1 MRNVYP
7 RTTFRIE
14 FGMNFRKSGGAVL
27 FCYSPQLKICVLLA
41 IFASAI
47 HARAQ
52 YPSAPQ
58 VFKDG
63 TAVAIEDYAIL
74 PVSTRGPTNPVPPYN
89 IYLARANFLRSEPP
103 PAPNASNRFFVID
116 MNRNFYIL
124 DKGTKAFTAYINFQ
138 RVFPKFDNQSGY
150 GDGLSTFAFDP
161 DYGHN
166 GRFYTVHMENS
177 TLGGSSMPT
186 NGALLGLD
194 LTGYTTTATINPP
207 GGSIVRESVLIE
219 WTDTNIS
226 NDTFEG
232 TAREVARF
240 GLNDEGHPLGDL
252 LFNPLAQPG
261 DSDYGNLYISIGDSI
276 NGETPGVLHTIP
288 QRLDTHQ
295 GKILRIT
302 PSTSLRPGDIL
313 STNGRY
319 RIPSTG
325 PDPNPFVS
333 LSLSNVRKEIYAYG
347 FRNPHR
353 MSWDAVLNQLIVND
367 IGLHAWEEVNFV
379 SKGGNYG
386 WAEREG
392 IEQLFVGGSNNGK
405 TGSQTSPTTPF
416 PSPDSLTVTGLI
428 STVTPIYPVAQYS
441 HRDGDAISSGFPYYG
456 SLIPQLHGKYVF
468 GDITTGR
475 LLYCNTNELVA
486 ANDSNR
492 TTVAPVHELQIV
504 YNGVERRLFDVARD
518 KYNSRGGSQPGNT
531 LPGISPVTDGNDPYG
546 VPYGRGRVDL
556 RLALGGDGEIYLL
569 SKSDGMVRKL
579 VAGLAPPSIG
589 SIELTNG
596 VATLNWFSI
605 SNRHYRVQFK
615 SDLGT
620 GGWTDLPGDITASG
634 ATASKTDVPGTTPRY
649 YRLVLL
655 P

>member
-1 MRNVYP
+1 MS
-7 RTTFRIE
+7 FRR
-14 FGMNFRKSGGAVL
+14 FVGARV
-27 FCYSPQLKICVLLA
+27 FCNPHVERVRILLA
-41 IFASAI
+41 TVVGASL
-47 HARAQ
+47 ARAQ
-52 YPSAPQ
+52 YPSTPQ

-63 TAVAIEDYAIL
+63 TAVAIQEYATL

-89 IYLARANFLRSEPP
+89 IYLARANFLRSEPA
-103 PAPNASNRFFVID
+103 PAPAASNRFFVID

-124 DKGTKAFTAYINFQ
+124 DKSTKAFTLYINFQ

-150 GDGLSTFAFDP
+150 GDGLSTFTFDP
-161 DYGHN
+161 DYAHN
-166 GRFYTVHMENS
+166 GKFYTVHMENS
-177 TLGGSSMPT
+177 TLGGLSMPT
-186 NGALLGLD
+186 NGALPGLD
-194 LTGYTTTATINPP
+194 LTGYTTTPTINPP

-276 NGETPGVLHTIP
+276 NGETAGSLHTIP

-302 PSTSLRPGDIL
+302 PNITLRPSDTL
-313 STNGRY
+313 SANGRY

-353 MSWDAVLNQLIVND
+353 MSWDPVINQLIVND
-367 IGLHAWEEVNFV
+367 IGLHSWEEVNFV
-379 SKGGNYG
+379 TKGANCG

-392 IEQLFVGGSNNGK
+392 IEQLFVGGANNGK
-405 TGSQTSPTTPF
+405 TGSQTSPATPF
-416 PSPDSLTVTGLI
+416 PNPDSLTVTGLT
-428 STVTPIYPVAQYS
+428 STVTPVYPVAEYS
-441 HRDGDAISSGFPYYG
+441 HRDGDSISSGFPYHG
-456 SLIPQLHGKYVF
+456 TLVPQLRGKYVF

-475 LLYCNTNELVA
+475 LLYCNMNELVV
-486 ANDSNR
+486 ANDGNR
-492 TTVAPVHELQIV
+492 TTLAPIHELQLV
-504 YNGVERRLFDVARD
+504 YSGVERRLFDVARD
-518 KYNSRGGSQPGNT
+518 KYNARGGSQPLNT

-546 VPYGRGRVDL
+546 VPYGRGRVDM
-556 RLALGGDGEIYLL
+556 RLALGGDGEIYVL
-569 SKSDGMVRKL
+569 SKSDGMIRKL
-579 VAGLAPPSIG
+579 VGGVSPPSFS
-589 SIELTNG
+589 SIMLTNG
-596 VATLNWFSI
+596 VATLSWYAI
-605 SNRHYRVQFK
+605 SNRQYRVQFRTDLASSGW
-615 SDLGT
+615 SDLA
-620 GGWTDLPGDITASG
+620 GDVKAMGETA
-634 ATASKTDVPGTTPRY
+634 TKTDSIGGTARY